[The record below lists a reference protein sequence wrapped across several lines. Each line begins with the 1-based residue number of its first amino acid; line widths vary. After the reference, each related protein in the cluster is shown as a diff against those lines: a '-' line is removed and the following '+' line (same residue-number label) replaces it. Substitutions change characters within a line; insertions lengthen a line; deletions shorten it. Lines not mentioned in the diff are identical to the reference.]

1 MFPNDLYVQTH
12 IKRDTGLFFLNIR
25 INTEFKTEPNLL
37 FTFIMKHS
45 FVILTF
51 LLKLTFFKH
60 VLGSYFL
67 LILAL
72 F

>member
-12 IKRDTGLFFLNIR
+12 IIRDTGLFFLKIR
-25 INTEFKTEPNLL
+25 INTEFKTEPTLL

-45 FVILTF
+45 FVLLTF

-60 VLGSYFL
+60 VLGSYSL
-67 LILAL
+67 LIVLV
-72 F
+72 